1 MKSWW
6 CAVMAAV
13 VAAGA
18 AAAPEQA
25 RLYGARGLQFQ
36 GTAVAAMQ
44 DGGSVAGGWQSIQ
57 RLGMLAIRF
66 DAAGAP
72 QWQRVIEVAG
82 QQVVVRQ
89 VVEVGQGGVAL
100 LGEIGPEAPQRMP
113 DLLLVKLEADGTP
126 AWTRRFSAG
135 LGTSLFPTDLSAG
148 ADGALVLLARL
159 NGTGQLP
166 TPSWLARVG
175 ADGTLQWQ
183 RRLAMEAASAQTLA
197 DGGVL
202 VAGTSACPGG
212 DDCAAWLVRLDAAAH
227 PVQDLQIRIDGL
239 YTYTGS
245 ARPAPG
251 GGWYLAGG
259 TVVGPGRNDAWLLH
273 LDAGLAPVWARRWS
287 GSGCG
292 GSASAFAAVP
302 AGDGILMTAG
312 CGGGGD
318 AYLARLDAQGLLQW
332 QASPDYA
339 DLDPVLHVWRAA
351 PTPQGGYF
359 GVGTVADIDL
369 PVRLLHLRS
378 GADGTVP
385 RCNAIRNRPPALTDG
400 TAPAVAFR
408 AAALGLAGDAVVV
421 DAPVPQL
428 RSPRLQAANAC
439 RL

>member
-6 CAVMAAV
+6 CAMSAAV
-13 VAAGA
+13 AVAGA

-36 GTAVAAMQ
+36 GSAVAAMQ
-44 DGGSVAGGWQSIQ
+44 DGGSVAAGWQSIQ

-66 DAAGAP
+66 DPAGQP

-100 LGEIGPEAPQRMP
+100 LGEIGPAAPERMP
-113 DLLLVKLEADGTP
+113 DLLLVKLEADGTL
-126 AWTRRFSAG
+126 AWTRRFNAA
-135 LGTSLFPTDLSAG
+135 LGTSLFPRDLSAG
-148 ADGALVLLARL
+148 ADGSLVLLARQSVA
-159 NGTGQLP
+159 GPQP
-166 TPSWLARVG
+166 TPSWLARVD
-175 ADGTLQWQ
+175 ADGSLRWQ
-183 RRLAMEAASAQTLA
+183 RRLSMDASSAQSLP

-202 VAGTSACPGG
+202 VAGSSDCPGS

-227 PVQDLQIRIDGL
+227 PVQDLQIRVDGV
-239 YTYTGS
+239 YTYAAS

-259 TVVGPGRNDAWLLH
+259 TAPAPGRNDAWLLH
-273 LDAGLAPVWARRWS
+273 LDAGLAPVWARRW
-287 GSGCG
+287 G
-292 GSASAFAAVP
+292 GSACSSSVSAFAAVP
-302 AGDGILMTAG
+302 AGDGILMTVG
-312 CGGGGD
+312 CYGGT
-318 AYLARLDAQGLLQW
+318 ATAARLDAQGLVQW
-332 QASPDYA
+332 EASPDYA
-339 DLDPVLHVWRAA
+339 DLEPVLKVLRIA
-351 PTPQGGYF
+351 PTPQGGYV

-378 GADGTVP
+378 DAEGEVP
-385 RCNAIRNRPPALTDG
+385 RCQAIRSRPPALLDG
-400 TAPAVAFR
+400 GVPALELR
-408 AAALGLAGDAVVV
+408 AATVGVAGDAVTV

-428 RSPRLQAANAC
+428 RSPRPQPANAC